1 MKNLYDVTI
10 TFDPASYDGPV
21 ESVAV
26 RGEFLFYESGL
37 T

>member
-1 MKNLYDVTI
+1 MKKLYDVTI

-26 RGEFLFYESGL
+26 RGEFLF
-37 T
+37 